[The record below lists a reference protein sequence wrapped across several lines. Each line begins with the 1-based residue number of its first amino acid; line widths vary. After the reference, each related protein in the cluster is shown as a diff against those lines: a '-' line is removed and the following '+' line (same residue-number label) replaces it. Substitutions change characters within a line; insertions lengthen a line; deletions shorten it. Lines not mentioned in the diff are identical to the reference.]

1 MKIEIW
7 KETKNDETFFWGMKE
22 GEKINNSCVYLFN
35 MTEEEAIEK
44 CIERCKKNKVETIK
58 VKEIEI

>member
-1 MKIEIW
+1 
-7 KETKNDETFFWGMKE
+7 MKE

-44 CIERCKKNKVETIK
+44 CVERCKNKVETIK

>member
-22 GEKINNSCVYLFN
+22 GQKINNSCVYLFN

-44 CIERCKKNKVETIK
+44 CIERCKNKVESIK